1 MITAVSIFVL
11 ILLWSLKKKKIKYFV
26 ETQITKAQLNFI
38 YSFLK

>member
-11 ILLWSLKKKKIKYFV
+11 ILLWSLKKKIKYFV